1 MPLPAPIHSRKEF
14 PDLADEDSVS
24 IFISLNQKN
33 YKLPDALTLG
43 RGYPFD
49 IGDRTLARAHARLTF
64 KKNTLKIKDLGS
76 DCGIMVN
83 GHKIKPNKFHLV
95 KPGDKI
101 LLGNV
106 PLEIYESLEA
116 GQYTE
121 IQHFTTKDVADYA
134 PYIYGSLFALAGIVA
149 WTESSGALMD
159 DFFFLGI
166 VAAFLKV
173 ASVVTLALRTVYF
186 PVQVVVETNLTY
198 EGVTFHLTG
207 KKNFSIKFSDID
219 KWYIVGR
226 CFFIRVYKRSPV
238 FLLNEGHEEL
248 ATLLRERCP
257 KKRALGEP
265 ILEKLALLPFIFV
278 LVSWTCLYFTDTRF
292 FHFLGHGFG
301 FLGLGGLTAMF
312 FSEHLRELL
321 PLPSTIPQ
329 KSQALALG
337 GVMAVTIVM
346 QFSQFQN
353 HRRISLLKKS
363 LVECSVDQ
371 KACKK
376 VNFIPI
382 VTKKLDE
389 DEEIL
394 LRRICEDGN
403 LTACPQKLR
412 RPAQIP

>member
-1 MPLPAPIHSRKEF
+1 M
-14 PDLADEDSVS
+14 S
-24 IFISLNQKN
+24 IFISLDQKN

-49 IGDRTLARAHARLTF
+49 VGDRTLARAHARLVF
-64 KKNTLKIKDLGS
+64 KKNSFKIKDLGS

-101 LLGNV
+101 SLGNV
-106 PLEIYESLEA
+106 PLEIHESMEE

-121 IQHFTTKDVADYA
+121 IQNFTTEDVTDYA

-149 WTESSGALMD
+149 WTESSGALVD

-173 ASVVTLALRTVYF
+173 GSVVTRALRTVYF

-207 KKNFSIKFSDID
+207 KKNFTIKFSDID

-226 CFFIRVYKRSPV
+226 CFFIRVYNRNPV
-238 FLLNEGHEEL
+238 FLMNEGHEEL
-248 ATLLRERCP
+248 ASLLRERCP
-257 KKRALGEP
+257 KKRAMGEP
-265 ILEKLALLPFIFV
+265 ILEKLALLPIFFV
-278 LVSWTCLYFTDTRF
+278 LASWVCLYFTDTRF

-301 FLGLGGLTAMF
+301 LLGLGGLTAMF

-321 PLPSTIPQ
+321 PIPANVPH
-329 KSQALALG
+329 KSQAMALG
-337 GVMAVTIVM
+337 GIIAVTIVM
-346 QFSQFQN
+346 QFSQFQS
-353 HRRISLLKKS
+353 HRQISQLKKN
-363 LVECSVDQ
+363 LIECSVNE
-371 KACKK
+371 KICKK
-376 VNFIPI
+376 INFIPI
-382 VTKKLDE
+382 VSKQLQE
-389 DEEIL
+389 DEEIML
-394 LRRICEDGN
+394 KRVCDSGN
-403 LTACPQKLR
+403 RTACPQTLR
-412 RPAQIP
+412 KPAQVP